1 MKTYIFFPVLLI
13 VVILIS
19 SCKDDD
25 DGTPRQITQSYTY
38 IQNIRGS
45 EGVRGELPLP
55 DLSLAD
61 VVGTDIANN
70 LTNAQLQLAQSY
82 LEVSGLN
89 QIESPDTVAVV
100 LEDFTVKVG
109 TRPGVNLG
117 DISTDPQGINELASD
132 VQHSTN
138 QIVNLIQNIFTEL
151 TSGNQRTEIT
161 VSFMPNV
168 DITSSDNVQLQI
180 HFRGIYNY
188 VTYD

>member
-1 MKTYIFFPVLLI
+1 MKTYIFFPVLIAAVTLI
-13 VVILIS
+13 T

-25 DGTPRQITQSYTY
+25 NGTPRQITQTYTY
-38 IQNIRGS
+38 SQNIRGS
-45 EGVRGELPLP
+45 EGVKGELPLP
-55 DLSLAD
+55 DLNLAD
-61 VVGTDIANN
+61 VVETDIADN

-89 QIESPDTVAVV
+89 LIESSDTAAIV
-100 LEDFTVKVG
+100 LKDFTVMVG
-109 TRPGVNLG
+109 NRQGVNLG
-117 DISTDPQGINELASD
+117 NFSTNAQGINELASD

-138 QIVNLIQNIFTEL
+138 QIVNLIQNIFTDL
-151 TSGNQRTEIT
+151 TSGNQRAEIT

-180 HFRGIYNY
+180 HFRGIYHY